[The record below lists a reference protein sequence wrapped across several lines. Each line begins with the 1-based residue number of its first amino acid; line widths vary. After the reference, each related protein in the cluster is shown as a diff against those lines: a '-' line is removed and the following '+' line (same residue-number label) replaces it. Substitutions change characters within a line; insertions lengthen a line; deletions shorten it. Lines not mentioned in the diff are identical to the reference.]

1 MINSSSEQEMVT
13 LSSKKP
19 TSTIKRPPSYSD
31 SFFFMP
37 EYIPLEDFRQPLP
50 QLDLSD
56 SIQPQPRKTATTIWT
71 VRILSFG
78 IHITL
83 IGIFETIFYFSFI
96 SKSEDAGIQGTVQ
109 NYIQGIITDCK
120 GWPANTTEIISELL
134 SILINTTQILSAA
147 SASAEN
153 RESYN
158 NALQLKAWL
167 YVVTLLSIIG
177 LGGGITYWKGISV
190 PWRRI
195 LLENIVMVLLLGLY
209 EFFFF
214 KTIIYNYKSLSIE
227 ELNGRFI
234 NELQTSCG
242 IL

>member
-1 MINSSSEQEMVT
+1 MVT

-19 TSTIKRPPSYSD
+19 ASLKRPPSYSD

-37 EYIPLEDFRQPLP
+37 EYMPLDDFRQLP
-50 QLDLSD
+50 QLDISG
-56 SIQPQPRKTATTIWT
+56 SIPQPRKTIATIWI

-120 GWPANTTEIISELL
+120 GWPANTTEVISEIL
-134 SILINTTQILSAA
+134 SMLINTTQILSAA
-147 SASAEN
+147 SASAEK
-153 RESYN
+153 RETYN

-167 YVVTLLSIIG
+167 YVITLLSIIG
-177 LGGGITYWKGISV
+177 VGGGITYWKGISV

-234 NELQTSCG
+234 NELQTSCE

>member
-13 LSSKKP
+13 LSSKRP
-19 TSTIKRPPSYSD
+19 TNAIKRPPSYSD

-37 EYIPLEDFRQPLP
+37 EYMPLEDFRQLP
-50 QLDLSD
+50 QLDVSNNLL
-56 SIQPQPRKTATTIWT
+56 QPRKTVTTIWII
-71 VRILSFG
+71 RILSFG

-120 GWPANTTEIISELL
+120 SWPSNTTEIISEIL
-134 SILINTTQILSAA
+134 SILINTTQIQHDAIV
-147 SASAEN
+147 SAEK

-167 YVVTLLSIIG
+167 YVITLLSLIG
-177 LGGGITYWKGISV
+177 AGGGITYWKGVRV

-227 ELNGRFI
+227 ELNGRFV

-242 IL
+242 VL